1 MRRGKITA
9 CALCAAALLL
19 AAPLSSA
26 VEKDCHAV
34 KRNVGGGR
42 WQGLSPGLE
51 VRDYRFL
58 FTDESF
64 VRMTAV
70 RVGLEVFRVRLRWLA
85 NSAPKV
91 STAEALGQDVQI
103 GVLANAGYFDEN
115 GRPLGFFLSGGKT
128 YNRRLL
134 FRGKKLALHL
144 GAVFSVRAGTEKV
157 GIATREEFDLGA
169 EAEAFQ
175 AGPLLVRGGM
185 PTAGLE
191 SYREFRRP
199 DRRTVI
205 ALERSGRLLVLVSE
219 KTRGGISWCE
229 LQVVL
234 SRPESEGGLGV
245 EAAMNL
251 DGGWSSQL
259 FIRSGA
265 YRRNVPGRKIPAM
278 IVITPRGVN

>member
-1 MRRGKITA
+1 VRRGKITA

-251 DGGWSSQL
+251 DGGRSSQL